1 MDILKFA
8 IRKLIGGIPLILGV
22 TFISFLLMVYFGP
35 DLTYEKLG
43 KNPTA
48 LEIQEIRHELGYDQS
63 FMTRYANY
71 LQQLV
76 TLDFGNSDVL
86 DKKVSTILKETM
98 PVSLQLIIPGF
109 ILGNLIAI
117 AMALFA
123 AYHRGNWIDKLIM
136 TGSVI
141 GMSISFLIVIIIFQ
155 LFFSSSYGLDIFP
168 VRGWEIYDGNGIGVS
183 NIIWS
188 KYFSYVTVPTL
199 ATVFV
204 ALGYNTRFYRAVLV
218 EEMTKDHVRTAK
230 AFGHTSTSL
239 LFKGVLKNAMV
250 PITTRIMFSIPL
262 VVVSGS
268 LLIES
273 YFGIPG
279 IGKITYEAIQAGDQN
294 ILKAIVGLTAVLFVI
309 VLLLTDILYRVFDPR
324 VELK

>member
-8 IRKLIGGIPLILGV
+8 VRKLVGGLPLILGV
-22 TFISFLLMVYFGP
+22 TFIAFLLMVYFGP

-43 KNPTA
+43 KNPTQQ
-48 LEIQEIRHELGYDQS
+48 EIQEIRHELGYDQPFIERYGS
-63 FMTRYANY
+63 YLKQMMTF
-71 LQQLV
+71 
-76 TLDFGNSDVL
+76 DFGNSQVV
-86 DKKVSTILKETM
+86 DKKVSSILKETM
-98 PVSLQLIIPGF
+98 PVSLHLIIPGF
-109 ILGNLIAI
+109 ILGNIIAI
-117 AMALFA
+117 ALALFA
-123 AYHRGNWIDKLIM
+123 AYHRGTWLDKLIM

-141 GMSISFLIVIIIFQ
+141 GMSISFLIVIIAFQ
-155 LFFSSSYGLDIFP
+155 LLFSSSYGLDLFP
-168 VRGWEIYDGNGIGVS
+168 VRGWEVYDDTGS
-183 NIIWS
+183 LIWS
-188 KYFSYVTVPTL
+188 QYLMYVTVPTL

-218 EEMTKDHVRTAK
+218 EEMTKDHVRTAR
-230 AFGHTSTSL
+230 AFGHTPTSI
-239 LFKGVLKNAMV
+239 LFKSVLKNAMV

-279 IGKITYEAIQAGDQN
+279 VGKVTYDAIIAGDQN
-294 ILKAIVGLTAVLFVI
+294 ILKAIVGLTAVLFVV
-309 VLLLTDILYRVFDPR
+309 VLLFTDILYRVFDPR

>member
-8 IRKLIGGIPLILGV
+8 VRKLIGGIPLILGV

-35 DLTYEKLG
+35 DLTFEKLG
-43 KNPTA
+43 KNPTEI
-48 LEIQEIRHELGYDQS
+48 EIQEIRHELGYDQPFIS
-63 FMTRYANY
+63 RYTTY
-71 LQQLV
+71 LKQLV

-86 DKKVSTILKETM
+86 DKKVSTILLDTM
-98 PVSLQLIIPGF
+98 PVSLHLIIPGF
-109 ILGNLIAI
+109 ILGNIIAI
-117 AMALFA
+117 ALALFA
-123 AYHRGNWIDKLIM
+123 AYHRGSWVDKTIM
-136 TGSVI
+136 TLSVV
-141 GMSISFLIVIIIFQ
+141 GMSISFLIVIIGFQ
-155 LFFSSSYGLDIFP
+155 LIFSSSYGLDIFP
-168 VRGWEIYDGNGIGVS
+168 VRGWEVYDADGS
-183 NIIWS
+183 IIWS
-188 KYFSYVTVPTL
+188 QYLMYVTVPTM

-218 EEMTKDHVRTAK
+218 EEMTKDHVRTAR
-230 AFGHTSTSL
+230 AFGHKPASL
-239 LFKGVLKNAMV
+239 LFKSVLKNAMV

-279 IGKITYEAIQAGDQN
+279 VGKVTFDAIIAGDQN
-294 ILKAIVGLTAVLFVI
+294 ILKAIVGLTAVLFVV
-309 VLLLTDILYRVFDPR
+309 VLLFTDILYRVFDPR

>member
-8 IRKLIGGIPLILGV
+8 IRKLIGGLPLILGV
-22 TFISFLLMVYFGP
+22 TFIAFLLMVYFGP

-43 KNPTA
+43 KNPTQQ
-48 LEIQEIRHELGYDQS
+48 EIQEVRHELGYDQP
-63 FMTRYANY
+63 FLKRYTGY
-71 LQQLV
+71 LKQMV
-76 TLDFGNSDVL
+76 AFDFGNSQVV
-86 DKKVSTILKETM
+86 DKKVSSILKETM
-98 PVSLQLIIPGF
+98 PVSLHLIIPGF
-109 ILGNLIAI
+109 ILGNIIAI
-117 AMALFA
+117 ALALFA
-123 AYHRGNWIDKLIM
+123 AYHRGTWLDKLIM

-141 GMSISFLIVIIIFQ
+141 GMSISFLIVIIAFQ
-155 LFFSSSYGLDIFP
+155 LLFSSSYGLDLFP
-168 VRGWEIYDGNGIGVS
+168 VRGWEVYDADK

-188 KYFSYVTVPTL
+188 QYLKYVTVPTL

-218 EEMTKDHVRTAK
+218 EEMSKDHVRTAR
-230 AFGHTSTSL
+230 AFGHTPTSI
-239 LFKGVLKNAMV
+239 LFKSVLKNAMV

-279 IGKITYEAIQAGDQN
+279 VGKVTYDAIIAGDQN
-294 ILKAIVGLTAVLFVI
+294 VLKAIVGLTAVLFVI
-309 VLLLTDILYRVFDPR
+309 VLLFTDILYRVFDPR

>member
-1 MDILKFA
+1 VDILKFA
-8 IRKLIGGIPLILGV
+8 VRKLFGGIPLILGV

-35 DLTYEKLG
+35 DLTWEKLG
-43 KNPTA
+43 KNPTQQD
-48 LEIQEIRHELGYDQS
+48 IIDVRHELGYDQS
-63 FMTRYANY
+63 FVKRYGNY
-71 LQQLV
+71 LKQLV
-76 TLDFGNSDVL
+76 TLDFGSSQMT

-98 PVSLQLIIPGF
+98 PVSLHLIIPGF
-109 ILGNLIAI
+109 ILGNIIAV
-117 AMALFA
+117 ALALFA
-123 AYHRGNWIDKLIM
+123 AYHRGTWLDKLIM
-136 TGSVI
+136 TGSVV
-141 GMSISFLIVIIIFQ
+141 GMSISFLIVIIAFQ
-155 LFFSSSYGLDIFP
+155 LLFCSSYGLDLFP
-168 VRGWEIYDGNGIGVS
+168 VRGWEVYNNEG

-188 KYFSYVTVPTL
+188 QYFKYVTVPTL

-218 EEMTKDHVRTAK
+218 EEMTKDHVRTAR
-230 AFGHTSTSL
+230 AFGHKPASI
-239 LFKGVLKNAMV
+239 LFKSILKNAMV

-279 IGKITYEAIQAGDQN
+279 VGKITYDAIVAGDQN

>member
-8 IRKLIGGIPLILGV
+8 LRKLVGGVPLIIGV
-22 TFISFLLMVYFGP
+22 TLISFLLMVYFGP

-43 KNPTA
+43 KNPT
-48 LEIQEIRHELGYDQS
+48 EQEIIEVRHELGYDQP
-63 FMTRYANY
+63 FYERYGDY
-71 LQQLV
+71 LRQMI
-76 TLDFGNSDVL
+76 TFDFGNSQVV
-86 DKKVSTILKETM
+86 DKKVSSILKETM

-109 ILGNLIAI
+109 ILGNVIAI
-117 AMALFA
+117 ALALFA
-123 AYHRGNWIDKLIM
+123 AYHRGSWVDKTIM
-136 TGSVI
+136 TLSVV
-141 GMSISFLIVIIIFQ
+141 GMSISFLIVIIGFQ
-155 LFFSSSYGLDIFP
+155 LIFSSSFGLDLFP
-168 VRGWEIYDGNGIGVS
+168 VRGWEVYDTDGS
-183 NIIWS
+183 IIWS
-188 KYFSYVTVPTL
+188 QYFKYVTVPTM

-218 EEMTKDHVRTAK
+218 EEMTKDHVRTAR
-230 AFGHTSTSL
+230 AFGHKPTSL
-239 LFKGVLKNAMV
+239 LFKSVLKNAMV
-250 PITTRIMFSIPL
+250 PIITRIMFSIPL

-279 IGKITYEAIQAGDQN
+279 VGKVTFDAILAGDQN

-309 VLLLTDILYRVFDPR
+309 VLLFTDILYRIFDPR

>member
-8 IRKLIGGIPLILGV
+8 LRKLIGGIPLILGV
-22 TFISFLLMVYFGP
+22 TFIAFLLMVYYGP

-48 LEIQEIRHELGYDQS
+48 QEIQEVRQQLGYDKS
-63 FMTRYANY
+63 FISRYGSY

-76 TLDFGNSDVL
+76 TLDFGNAEIRGA
-86 DKKVSTILKETM
+86 KVSDILKETM
-98 PVSLQLIIPGF
+98 PVSMHLIIPGF
-109 ILGNLIAI
+109 ILGNVIAI
-117 AMALFA
+117 ALALFA
-123 AYHRGNWIDKLIM
+123 AYRRGSWIDKTIM
-136 TGSVI
+136 TSSVI
-141 GMSISFLIVIIIFQ
+141 GMSISFLIVIIAFQ
-155 LFFSSSYGLDIFP
+155 FIFSSSYGLNWFP
-168 VRGWEIYDGNGIGVS
+168 VMGWDVYDEAG
-183 NIIWS
+183 NIIWLN
-188 KYFSYVTVPTL
+188 YLQYVTVPTM

-218 EEMTKDHVRTAK
+218 EEMTKDHVRTAR
-230 AFGHTSTSL
+230 AFGHTPTSL
-239 LFKGVLKNAMV
+239 LFKSVLKNAMV
-250 PITTRIMFSIPL
+250 PIITRIMFSIPL

-273 YFGIPG
+273 HFGIPG
-279 IGKITYEAIQAGDQN
+279 VGKVTYDAIMLGDQN

-309 VLLLTDILYRVFDPR
+309 ILMLTDILYRVFDPR

>member
-1 MDILKFA
+1 VDILKFA
-8 IRKLIGGIPLILGV
+8 VRKLFGGIPLILGV
-22 TFISFLLMVYFGP
+22 TFISFLLMVYYGP
-35 DLTYEKLG
+35 DLTWEKLG
-43 KNPTA
+43 KNPTQQD
-48 LEIQEIRHELGYDQS
+48 IIDVRHELGYDQP
-63 FMTRYANY
+63 FVKRYGSY
-71 LQQLV
+71 LKQLV
-76 TLDFGNSDVL
+76 TMDFGNSQVT

-98 PVSLQLIIPGF
+98 PVSLHLIIPGF
-109 ILGNLIAI
+109 ILGNIIAI
-117 AMALFA
+117 ALALFA
-123 AYHRGNWIDKLIM
+123 AYHRGSWLDKFIM
-136 TGSVI
+136 TGSVV
-141 GMSISFLIVIIIFQ
+141 GMSISFLIVIIAFQ
-155 LFFSSSYGLDIFP
+155 LLFCSSYGLDMFP
-168 VRGWEIYDGNGIGVS
+168 VRGWEVYNADD

-188 KYFSYVTVPTL
+188 QYFKYVTVPTL

-230 AFGHTSTSL
+230 AFGHKPASL
-239 LFKGVLKNAMV
+239 LFKSVLKNAMV

-279 IGKITYEAIQAGDQN
+279 VGKVTYDAIVAGDQN
-294 ILKAIVGLTAVLFVI
+294 ILKAIVGLTAVLFVV

>member
-8 IRKLIGGIPLILGV
+8 VRKLLGGIPLILGV
-22 TFISFLLMVYFGP
+22 TLISFLLMVYFGP
-35 DLTYEKLG
+35 DLTWEKLG
-43 KNPTA
+43 KNPTQQD
-48 LEIQEIRHELGYDQS
+48 IIDVRHELGYDQP
-63 FMTRYANY
+63 FVKRYGNY
-71 LQQLV
+71 LKQLV
-76 TLDFGNSDVL
+76 TLDFGNSQVT

-98 PVSLQLIIPGF
+98 PVSLHLIIPGF
-109 ILGNLIAI
+109 ILGNIIAV
-117 AMALFA
+117 ALALFA
-123 AYHRGNWIDKLIM
+123 AYHRGSWIDKLIM
-136 TGSVI
+136 TGSVV
-141 GMSISFLIVIIIFQ
+141 GMSISFLIVIIAFQ
-155 LFFSSSYGLDIFP
+155 LLFCSSYGLDLFP
-168 VRGWEIYDGNGIGVS
+168 VRGWDVYNPEG

-188 KYFSYVTVPTL
+188 QYFKYVTVPTL

-230 AFGHTSTSL
+230 AFGHKPSSL

-279 IGKITYEAIQAGDQN
+279 VGKVTYDAIVAGDQN

>member
-8 IRKLIGGIPLILGV
+8 IRKLLGGIPLILGV
-22 TFISFLLMVYFGP
+22 TFISFLLMVYYGP
-35 DLTYEKLG
+35 DLTWEKLG

-48 LEIQEIRHELGYDQS
+48 LEIKEIRHELGYDQP
-63 FMTRYANY
+63 FIKRYSNY
-71 LQQLV
+71 LKQLV
-76 TLDFGNSDVL
+76 TLDFGNSQVL
-86 DKKVSTILKETM
+86 DKKVSGILKETM

-109 ILGNLIAI
+109 ILGNVIAI
-117 AMALFA
+117 ALALFA
-123 AYHRGNWIDKLIM
+123 AYHRGSWIDKGIM
-136 TGSVI
+136 TFSVI
-141 GMSISFLIVIIIFQ
+141 GMSISFLIVIIAFQ
-155 LFFSSSYGLDIFP
+155 LLFSSSYGLDLFP
-168 VRGWEIYDGNGIGVS
+168 VRGWDVYDAKGS
-183 NIIWS
+183 LIWS
-188 KYFSYVTVPTL
+188 QYLKYVAVPTL

-230 AFGHTSTSL
+230 AFGHNPSSL

-279 IGKITYEAIQAGDQN
+279 VGKVTYDAIVAGDQN
-294 ILKAIVGLTAVLFVI
+294 ILKAIVGLTAVLFVV
-309 VLLLTDILYRVFDPR
+309 VLLLTDVLYRVFDPR